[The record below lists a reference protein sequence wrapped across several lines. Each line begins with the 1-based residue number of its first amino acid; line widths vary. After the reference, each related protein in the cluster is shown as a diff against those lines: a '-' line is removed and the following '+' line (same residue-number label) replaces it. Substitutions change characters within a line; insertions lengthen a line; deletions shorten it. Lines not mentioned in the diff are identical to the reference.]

1 MKKELEKQLDK
12 YFYGDYCE
20 EAEES
25 ERTRKARAEYYKYLN
40 PLMRYDKELF
50 FKIEAA
56 ITNAEAEHERQG
68 FLQGYQYALT
78 MLGISSG
85 GTVNGL
91 FGKEHTHE

>member
-1 MKKELEKQLDK
+1 MNKRLEKQLDK

-50 FKIEAA
+50 FKIEAPLQTQKRSMKDKAFCKA
-56 ITNAEAEHERQG
+56 INMR
-68 FLQGYQYALT
+68 
-78 MLGISSG
+78 
-85 GTVNGL
+85 
-91 FGKEHTHE
+91 